1 MPKITCTTSCYFS
14 EENKLFNKDQTYN
27 VDNPTWAK
35 MQKVGMAKYFDGV
48 AAPAAKPAAPAA
60 PATPENQGK

>member
-1 MPKITCTTSCYFS
+1 MPRITCNNNCFFS
-14 EENKLFNKDQTYN
+14 EELRLFNKGETYN
-27 VDNPTWAK
+27 VSNPTWTK